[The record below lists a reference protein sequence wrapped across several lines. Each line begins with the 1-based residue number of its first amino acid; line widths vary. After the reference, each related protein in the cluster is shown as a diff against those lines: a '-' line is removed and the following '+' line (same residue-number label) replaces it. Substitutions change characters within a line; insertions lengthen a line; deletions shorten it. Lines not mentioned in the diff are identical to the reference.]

1 MSTVNVG
8 VIGVGNCAAALVQG
22 VGYYSNK
29 AGRPAGLTNAVCA
42 GYAVSDVRFTAAFDV
57 NVSKIG
63 GDLSEAIWA
72 APNNALKFADVP
84 HLGVPVLEGILS
96 DGVGHNS
103 ADRIDARGRATL
115 DDVVEHLKRTGT
127 HVVVNLP
134 VGSQRASELYAGAA
148 LRAGC
153 AFVNCIP
160 SVIARSADWSRKF
173 EDAGLPLIGDDLK
186 SQFGATVV
194 HHALVDVLAR
204 NGVRLRNTY
213 QIVSGGNMDFLNM
226 QDADRVESKKTA
238 KVQGFGGAELP
249 AESVH
254 FGAEYVPFLNDRK
267 IAFIRLEG
275 EAFGGTPLEL
285 ELRMCVEDSP
295 SAAGNVLDAVRY
307 MKFAMDR
314 GMAGVIDPVSSLL
327 MKAAPRP
334 VSEAAALAG
343 LDSMVGLRAS
353 CRVVKSEEPRGEG
366 R

>member
-8 VIGVGNCAAALVQG
+8 VIGVGNCASALVQG
-22 VGYYSNK
+22 VEYYSNA
-29 AGRPAGLTNAVCA
+29 AGGRAGLTNAVCA
-42 GYAVSDVRFTAAFDV
+42 GYAVSDVRFTSAFDV
-57 NVSKIG
+57 NVAKIDR
-63 GDLSEAIWA
+63 DLSEAIWA

-84 HLGVPVLEGILS
+84 HLGVPVREGIKS
-96 DGVGHNS
+96 DGVGHNA
-103 ADRIDARGRATL
+103 ADRIDARGGATL
-115 DDVVEHLKRTGT
+115 DDIVEHLTRTGT
-127 HVVVNLP
+127 HVVVNFLP
-134 VGSQRASELYAGAA
+134 VGSQSASELYAGAA

-160 SVIARSADWSRKF
+160 SVIARSAGWSRKF
-173 EDAGLPLIGDDLK
+173 EAAGLPLIGDDLK
-186 SQFGATVV
+186 SQFGATLV

-238 KVQGFGGAELP
+238 KIQGFGGAELP

-267 IAFIRLEG
+267 IAFIRIEG

-285 ELRMCVEDSP
+285 ELRLCVEDSP

-314 GMAGVIDPVSSLL
+314 GIAGVVDPVSSLL
-327 MKAAPRP
+327 MKATPRP
-334 VSEAAALAG
+334 MSEPAALAG
-343 LDSMVGLRAS
+343 LSAMVGS
-353 CRVVKSEEPRGEG
+353 RGEG